1 MGDAAALYGL
11 YGSSAV
17 GSGDAASEW
26 WREANAAI
34 SGPKNSSAPLDTDSW
49 NLMGSFA
56 RSSPPLLADGSE
68 KRSTSNKIRVQR
80 VDQQR

>member
-1 MGDAAALYGL
+1 
-11 YGSSAV
+11 
-17 GSGDAASEW
+17 
-26 WREANAAI
+26 
-34 SGPKNSSAPLDTDSW
+34 
-49 NLMGSFA
+49 MGSFA